1 MKTERLTNS
10 PSFKASLRINSI
22 TKAIAISGLAIGAA
36 AMLPVAPAGAVLL
49 STGTLAFTDGTA
61 DFFSSPA
68 QTSYTVNFNP
78 SGTAR
83 IETANGAFGSTF
95 GANENR
101 TITPSTGIFNL
112 VSGTTFSL
120 ASPALN
126 FTFPTSNGTIV
137 SIAPGSTFTR
147 TVNNDNG
154 VGFANLDVTGTVSNP
169 DGTVNLQQV
178 AFTFSDIIGVG
189 GATYGIGISPV
200 NPVAAVPEPF
210 TVIGSLVGGAAA
222 LRMRKKLA
230 NATKN

>member
-1 MKTERLTNS
+1 VKIKEFVNLS
-10 PSFKASLRINSI
+10 ALKIVAAS
-22 TKAIAISGLAIGAA
+22 TLAIGVGAIGSA
-36 AMLPVAPAGAVLL
+36 APAGAVLL
-49 STGTLAFTDGTA
+49 STGTLAFSDGTA

-83 IETANGAFGSTF
+83 IDNANLSFGSTF
-95 GANENR
+95 GTNETR

-120 ASPALN
+120 ASALN
-126 FTFPTSNGTIV
+126 FTFPTSNGTTV

-147 TVNNDNG
+147 TNNSDFG
-154 VGFANLDVTGTVSNP
+154 VGFATLDVTGTVSNP
-169 DGTVNLQQV
+169 DGTVNLPAI
-178 AFTFSDIIGVG
+178 AFTFNDILNTG
-189 GATYGIGISPV
+189 GGTYGIVVSPV

-230 NATKN
+230 SATKN

>member
-1 MKTERLTNS
+1 MKVKQLTNIS
-10 PSFKASLRINSI
+10 SFKSPLKINSI

-36 AMLPVAPAGAVLL
+36 AMLPAAPAGAVLL
-49 STGTLAFTDGTA
+49 STGTLAFSDGTA

-83 IETANGAFGSTF
+83 IDGSNGAFGSTF
-95 GANENR
+95 GTNENR

-120 ASPALN
+120 ASALN
-126 FTFPTSNGTIV
+126 FTFPTSNGTTV

-147 TVNNDNG
+147 TLNTDFG
-154 VGFANLDVTGTVSNP
+154 VGFVNLDATGTVSNP
-169 DGTVNLQQV
+169 DGTVNLPQI
-178 AFTFSDIIGVG
+178 AFNFGDTLSSG
-189 GATYGIGISPV
+189 GGTYGVVISPT
-200 NPVAAVPEPF
+200 NPIAAVPEPF

-230 NATKN
+230 NATKK